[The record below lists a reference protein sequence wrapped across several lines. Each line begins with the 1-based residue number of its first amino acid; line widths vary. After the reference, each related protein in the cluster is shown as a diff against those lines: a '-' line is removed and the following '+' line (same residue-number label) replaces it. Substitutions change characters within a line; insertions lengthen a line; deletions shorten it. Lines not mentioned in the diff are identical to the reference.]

1 MRYLM
6 TFSYDGTLYNGYQK
20 QPDKNTIQDKI
31 EESLTKINNNEFVSL
46 VATGRTDKGVHAL
59 NQKAHFDLNTNIR
72 TDKLKLALNSMLP
85 NDIYIKDIC
94 NIDNDFHARF
104 KVLKKE
110 YVYKINLGE
119 YNPIDRN
126 YIYQYNKKLN
136 IKAMKKAIKFFVGNH
151 NFKSFTSSDDI
162 RESYDRII
170 YNAKIECKK
179 DIISIIFI
187 GNGFLRYMVRNMV
200 GTLIEIG
207 EGIKK
212 PKDIQFILDARDRT
226 QAGKTAPAEGLY
238 LKNVYY
244 K

>member
-59 NQKAHFDLNTNIR
+59 NQKAHFDLNTNI
-72 TDKLKLALNSMLP
+72 TSDKLKLALNSMLP